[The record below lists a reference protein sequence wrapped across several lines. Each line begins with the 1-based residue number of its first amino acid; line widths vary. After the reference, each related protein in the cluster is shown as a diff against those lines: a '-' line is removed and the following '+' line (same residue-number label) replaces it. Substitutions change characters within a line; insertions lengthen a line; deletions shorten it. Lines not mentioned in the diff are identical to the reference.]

1 MSSHKEYPSLLFV
14 ADDLSRCADSLASLY
29 KSSSSSSSK
38 LTRYER
44 VSLSVIVQKIRS
56 HIATIHSHRIAC
68 DKATDLLRQV
78 SLTDKEIEDNL
89 PF

>member
-14 ADDLSRCADSLASLY
+14 ADDLSRCANSLASLY
-29 KSSSSSSSK
+29 KSSSLSK
-38 LTRYER
+38 LSRHER

-78 SLTDKEIEDNL
+78 SLTDKEIEDSL